1 MPEDWFEAT
10 QNEDDTMIHDGW
22 LVVDADDTTRWNG
35 IGMIDNMNTF

>member
-22 LVVDADDTTRWNG
+22 LVVDADDTTR
-35 IGMIDNMNTF
+35 